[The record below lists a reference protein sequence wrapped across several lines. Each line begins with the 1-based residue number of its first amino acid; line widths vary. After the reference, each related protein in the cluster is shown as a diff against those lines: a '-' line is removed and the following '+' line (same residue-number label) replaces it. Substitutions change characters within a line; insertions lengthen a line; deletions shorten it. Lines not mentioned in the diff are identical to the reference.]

1 MKSAPSNVPKNTS
14 VTVSDL
20 APPRVARLSLR
31 VFALGLVL
39 LVIWAAFGQID
50 QVTRA
55 MGQVIVESR
64 MQVIQSP
71 DGGVL
76 TELHV
81 KEGDQVQNGQLLATF
96 EKERTAAAVADS
108 RAKVAALRTA
118 LARLHAEVYGTPLK
132 FDEELKAYPEYIHN
146 QTELYK
152 KRQTAFH
159 EDAAALE
166 RIIALSNAELQINQE
181 LEKSGDVSRTE
192 VLRLQ
197 RSVADVKAQ
206 LLNKKN
212 KYFQDAQTE
221 MTKAQEDLNTQTET
235 LRDRSQVLEH
245 TTLNSPVDG
254 VVNNIR
260 VNTLGGVVRQ
270 GETVMEVMPTGHGL
284 IVEAKVTP
292 ADIAYVR
299 VGQDARVSVDAYD
312 AAIYGALSGKV
323 TYVSSD
329 VLTEETKQGP
339 ASYYRIRILVEG
351 PEGNSPKSRLIT
363 LKPGMSASVDIKA
376 GRRSVLSY
384 LAKPLVKTLSQSMG
398 ER

>member
-55 MGQVIVESR
+55 TGQVIVESR

-166 RIIALSNAELQINQE
+166 RIIALTNAELQINQE

-197 RSVADVKAQ
+197 RSVADLKAQ

-260 VNTLGGVVRQ
+260 VNTLGGGGAPRRN
-270 GETVMEVMPTGHGL
+270 GDGG
-284 IVEAKVTP
+284 
-292 ADIAYVR
+292 
-299 VGQDARVSVDAYD
+299 DAYRAWLDRGSEGD
-312 AAIYGALSGKV
+312 ACRHCLCARWAGCAYQYRRLRCGDLWCVERESDLREFGCTDRGNEAGAGFL
-323 TYVSSD
+323 
-329 VLTEETKQGP
+329 LP
-339 ASYYRIRILVEG
+339 HSYFG
-351 PEGNSPKSRLIT
+351 
-363 LKPGMSASVDIKA
+363 
-376 GRRSVLSY
+376 
-384 LAKPLVKTLSQSMG
+384 
-398 ER
+398 